1 MIDIKI
7 LRTSPDVIKNS
18 IIRRGGRYLETFE
31 KLVAKDTEWR
41 NILKDVESLRSK
53 RNEIA
58 KDIAQYKIKKT
69 EPPDELKNLS
79 LSNKKQ
85 IADKEDLLKKIEIE
99 VNSLLLSIPNIVDDS
114 VPFGKGD
121 EDNKVVYEVVEN
133 RRNFDFKPLAHW
145 EIGERLDILDFNTAS
160 KLSGSRFSML
170 KGKGARLERA
180 LIEFMLDLHTL
191 QNGYTEILPPFLVNR
206 ETMTGTG
213 QLPKFEEDLYKV
225 YSDPELFLI
234 PTAEVP
240 LTNIYSGSVLR
251 EEDLPKQFA
260 AATACF
266 RQEAGSYG
274 KDTKGLIRNH
284 QFNKIELVW
293 FTTPD
298 SSMDALE
305 KLRLH
310 AEMVLKTL
318 KLPYRVVELSSGDLG
333 FSSSKTY
340 DIEVWMPSQNMF
352 REISSCSNCKDFQ
365 SRRMNTKFKRADG
378 KTDYPHTLNGS
389 GLAVGRTFAAVIENY
404 QNSDGSVS
412 IPDALIKYTRFD
424 KI

>member
-145 EIGERLDILDFNTAS
+145 EIGEKLDILDFNTAS

-310 AEMVLKTL
+310 AEMVLKIL

-404 QNSDGSVS
+404 QNPDGSVS